1 MKRKINVVG
10 IASRFTRD
18 IYQVAIDQK
27 YEVFL
32 VNNGYDVLDFDENF
46 MELDEMN
53 LEIPACLGLGS
64 PRSRIELLRKVE
76 SLGSVNWIPLVA
88 NDAKVSP
95 SSALSEGV
103 FLNNGVVI
111 ASKAKI
117 GRHSVVNRLA
127 GIGHHSTVADF
138 VFVAPGAQILGDCF
152 IGEGSYIGAGSVI
165 LEGLRV
171 GDNSI
176 VGAGSVVTK
185 DVSPNSVVYGSPARF
200 VRENLGK

>member
-1 MKRKINVVG
+1 MTRKLNLVG

-27 YEVFL
+27 YEVSL
-32 VNNGYDVLDFDENF
+32 INNGYEVLDFDENF

-64 PRSRIELLRKVE
+64 PRSRIELLQKVA
-76 SLGSVNWIPLVA
+76 SLGAVKWIPLVA

-95 SSALSEGV
+95 SSMLSEGV
-103 FLNNGVVI
+103 FVNNGAVI

-138 VFVAPGAQILGDCF
+138 AFVAPGAQVLGDCF
-152 IGEGSYIGAGSVI
+152 IGKGSYIGAGSVI
-165 LEGLRV
+165 LEGIKV
-171 GDNSI
+171 EDNSI

-185 DVSPNSVVYGSPARF
+185 DVPSKSVVFGSPAKFIR
-200 VRENLGK
+200 VNES

>member
-1 MKRKINVVG
+1 M
-10 IASRFTRD
+10 
-18 IYQVAIDQK
+18 AIDQK
-27 YEVFL
+27 YEVL
-32 VNNGYDVLDFDENF
+32 LINNGFEVLDFDEDF

-64 PRSRIELLRKVE
+64 PRSRIELLQKVA
-76 SLGSVNWIPLVA
+76 SLGAVTWIPLVA

-95 SSALSEGV
+95 SSILSEGV
-103 FLNNGVVI
+103 FVNNGAVI

-127 GIGHHSTVADF
+127 GIGHHCTVSDF
-138 VFVAPGAQILGDCF
+138 AFIAPGAQILGACF

-165 LEGLRV
+165 IEGISV
-171 GDNSI
+171 GENSI

-185 DVSPNSVVYGSPARF
+185 DVPSNSVVFGSPAKFIR
-200 VRENLGK
+200 VNES